1 MDINEDENLE
11 LINGMGEYDFLTSK
25 KLTRT
30 LIAFIVIA
38 SLLLIAAL
46 SL

>member
-1 MDINEDENLE
+1 MDINEDENIE

-25 KLTRT
+25 KFTRT

-38 SLLLIAAL
+38 CLLLIAAI